1 MIVGIHQLH
10 YFPWMGYLDKMAKSD
25 AFVLL
30 DEVQLNDASYMFRH
44 TLLDK
49 NGEKKYIT
57 IPFNKKGYM

>member
-57 IPFNKKGYM
+57 IPFNKKG